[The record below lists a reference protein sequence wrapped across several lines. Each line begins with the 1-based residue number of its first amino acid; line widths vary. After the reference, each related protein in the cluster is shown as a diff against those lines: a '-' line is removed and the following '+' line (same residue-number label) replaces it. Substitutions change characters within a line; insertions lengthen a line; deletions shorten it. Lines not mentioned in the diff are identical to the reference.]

1 MIYVRKR
8 PGMAM
13 CYSAQIWADF
23 HKYQRLGGKLDIKSF
38 MRLAGWTRSK
48 GTWIKVLPKAMRR
61 SVMKAGEQL
70 DENLFR
76 VASAAEAEGIAGIT
90 DEIEQQRAR
99 LAAAEAKLASPKPT
113 KKAENDRRI
122 ASIKIATG
130 QKKLDDLA
138 APASADGLDRIW
150 PGHFAP
156 VLIRDPETGERLIVP
171 MRYRCRLPGW
181 TEADETERPGTY
193 NARRDKLSTVW
204 RHVFGVHH
212 GIIAASRFYES
223 VQLHNLQQRAL
234 APGER
239 EQNVELVFTPRTGED
254 LFIACLYTYTEAV
267 GDAPPFYSFAA
278 ITHDPPPE
286 VAAAGHD
293 RCIVTVREEDI
304 GAWLDPLST
313 GREALLAILER
324 AGRPYYEHELAA

>member
-1 MIYVRKR
+1 MVLSAINGAR
-8 PGMAM
+8 AM

-23 HKYQRLGGKLDIKSF
+23 RKYERFGGTLDVKAF
-38 MRLAGWTRSK
+38 MRMAGWTRSK
-48 GTWIKVLPKAMRR
+48 GNWIKVVPKSMRR
-61 SVMKAGEQL
+61 SVIEAGEQL
-70 DENLFR
+70 DDGLFR

-90 DEIEQQRAR
+90 HEIEQQRAR
-99 LAAAEAKLASPKPT
+99 LAAAEAKLASLKPT
-113 KKAENDRRI
+113 KKAESDRRI
-122 ASIKIATG
+122 ASTKIATG
-130 QKKLDDLA
+130 QKKLEDVA
-138 APASADGLDRIW
+138 APAPADGLDRIW

-181 TEADETERPGTY
+181 TEADEAEKPGTY

-223 VQLHNLQQRAL
+223 VRLHNLQQRTL

-239 EQNVELVFTPRTGED
+239 EQNVELVFTPQTGED
-254 LFIACLYTYTEAV
+254 LFIACLYTYTEAD

-293 RCIVTVREEDI
+293 RCIVIVREEDI

-324 AGRPYYEHELAA
+324 ADRPYYEHELAG